1 MAVEIL
7 RIQKNASV
15 TINFL
20 SKVLDSDQ
28 DISIVV
34 IREPIERFWSAC
46 KTMHKKVTWHRQPF
60 TSDGVVY
67 TPDPE
72 ENYSVQKVV
81 DDCLSFL
88 NEKPDQHFK
97 PQMDF
102 IGEKKFD
109 YVFTLGEYHSKIK
122 QLIESNVLRIKELSP
137 EENIQFEIMFAI
149 QLNILGANLIR
160 TSDGVSLDNDLSTLR
175 KFAKEWKDHILN
187 GIQMTVSTK
196 SRDKEALEYIKNSSC
211 HDKISTYYH
220 KDLMMWNDFS
230 FLLK

>member
-1 MAVEIL
+1 MPVEIL

-46 KTMHKKVTWHRQPF
+46 KTMHEKATWHKHPF
-60 TSDGVVY
+60 TSDGIVY
-67 TPDPE
+67 TPSPE
-72 ENYSVQKVV
+72 ENYSVQEVV
-81 DDCLSFL
+81 NDCLRFL

-102 IGEKKFD
+102 IGNKKFD
-109 YVFTLGEYHSKIK
+109 YVFTLDEYHSRIK
-122 QLIESNVLRIKELSP
+122 QLIESNVLRIKELSL
-137 EENIQFEIMFAI
+137 EENIEFEVMFAV
-149 QLNILGANLIR
+149 QLNILGTKLIR
-160 TSDGVSLDNDLSTLR
+160 VNDDVSLVDNFSELR
-175 KFAKEWKDHILN
+175 KFAKDWKHHILN
-187 GIQMTVSTK
+187 GIQLTVSPK
-196 SRDKEALEYIKNSSC
+196 DRDREALEYIKNSSC
-211 HDKISTYYH
+211 HDRISRYYH